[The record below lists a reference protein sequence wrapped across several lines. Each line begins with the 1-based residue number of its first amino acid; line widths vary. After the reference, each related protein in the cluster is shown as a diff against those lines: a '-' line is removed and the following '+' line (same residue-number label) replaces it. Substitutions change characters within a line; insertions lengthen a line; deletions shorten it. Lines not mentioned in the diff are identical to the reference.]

1 MSKTKQQVNTSLQTV
16 RREAAKTIMGLQSGE
31 VSPLVSDAIYKQSI
45 TIIDTYRV
53 ELRAIEL
60 ATRTQPGITYKKAT
74 ALIAK
79 QD

>member
-1 MSKTKQQVNTSLQTV
+1 MSKTKQEVNTSLQTV
-16 RREAAKTIMGLQSGE
+16 RREAAETIIGLKNGSI
-31 VSPLVSDAIYKQSI
+31 SPLVSDAIYKQAI
-45 TIIDTYRV
+45 TIIDSYRV

-60 ATRTQPGITYKKAT
+60 ATRTQPGVDYKKAT

>member
-1 MSKTKQQVNTSLQTV
+1 MSNKNQEINTSLQTI
-16 RREAAKTIMGLQSGE
+16 RREAAETIIGLRDGSI
-31 VSPLVSDAIYKQSI
+31 SPLVADMVYKQAI
-45 TIIDTYRV
+45 TIIDSYRV

-60 ATRTQPGITYKKAT
+60 ATRTQQGVDYKKAT